1 MLLIGA
7 FVLLS
12 TLTLGVNTTIINTT
26 TLGFEMEANL
36 NALSYA
42 QSMLDE
48 IHTRAFDESVTAGK
62 RVFTYGAMTTV
73 GMFGPDAG
81 ESITGVDS
89 SRTGTFLSQTRFD
102 DVDDYHL
109 YTRWVW
115 NTRLGWF
122 IIRDTVRYIDEDNLT
137 VQSSQSWH
145 KKIIVNVQNYS
156 MSKDVNG
163 IILPYRLIDISVYR
177 KYY

>member
-26 TLGFEMEANL
+26 TLGLEMEANL

-48 IHTRAFDESVTAGK
+48 IHTRAFDESVTGGK
-62 RVFTYGAMTTV
+62 RVFTDAGMTSVGSFGA
-73 GMFGPDAG
+73 DAG
-81 ESITGVDS
+81 ETITGVDS
-89 SRTGTFLSQTRFD
+89 SRNNVFLSQTRFD

-109 YTRWVW
+109 YTRWIW

-122 IIRDTVRYIDEDNLT
+122 IIRDTIRYVNEDNLT
-137 VQSSQSWH
+137 VQAGKSWH
-145 KKIIVNVQNYS
+145 KKIIVNVQNYA
-156 MSKDVNG
+156 MSKDAYGN
-163 IILPYRLIDISVYR
+163 ILPYRLLDVSVYR

>member
-26 TLGFEMEANL
+26 TLGLEMEANL

-48 IHTRAFDESVTAGK
+48 IHTRSFDEKVTAGK
-62 RVFTYGAMTTV
+62 RVFNYSDMTSVGSFGA
-73 GMFGPDAG
+73 DAG
-81 ESITGVDS
+81 ESIIGVDS
-89 SRTGTFLSQTRFD
+89 SRTNTFLSQTRFD

-122 IIRDTVRYIDEDNLT
+122 VITDTIRYVDEDNLT
-137 VQSSQSWH
+137 VQSAQTWH

-156 MSKDVNG
+156 MTKDANG
-163 IILPYRLIDISVYR
+163 IVRPYRLIDVSVYR

>member
-26 TLGFEMEANL
+26 TMGFEMEANL
-36 NALSYA
+36 NALSYG

-48 IHTRAFDESVTAGK
+48 IQTRAFDEVVTGGK
-62 RVFTYGAMTTV
+62 RVFNYSDMTSI
-73 GMFGPDAG
+73 GSFGSDAG
-81 ESITGVDS
+81 ETITGVDS
-89 SRTGTFLSQTRFD
+89 SSTNTFLSQTRYD

-122 IIRDTVRYIDEDNLT
+122 VIKDTIRYIDEDNLT
-137 VQSSQSWH
+137 VQSSQTWH
-145 KKIIVNVQNYS
+145 KKIIINVQNFS
-156 MSKDVNG
+156 MTKDANG
-163 IILPYRLIDISVYR
+163 IILPYRLMDIAVYR